1 MREKSDTARMG
12 AAKAGA
18 WPAIISL
25 ESVEGRMTAID
36 LRSDTV
42 TKPTDEMRSAM
53 ASAEVGDDVFGED
66 PSINELQ
73 ERSAA
78 LLGKEAGLLT
88 SSGTM
93 SNLIATLAWGSHGDE
108 IIMGDQAH
116 MFWNESAGQAALG
129 GVQTRLV
136 PNDSQGRINPDDVA
150 AAIRPSGNLH
160 FPRTAM
166 ICLENTHNRCS
177 GGVLTPE
184 DTKSVSDVAH
194 AAGVPVH
201 LDGARIFNASVALE
215 VPPAELV
222 REVDDLSF
230 CLSKSL
236 SCPVGSVLVGS
247 QDFID
252 NAKRWR
258 KMLGGGM
265 RQAGILAAAGLVA
278 LDTMIDRLA
287 EDHQHARRLAHG
299 LANIDGLNVDP
310 ESIQTNIVFFEV
322 DEELGTAA
330 DLIAA
335 LNRNGVLVSY
345 PGKQSIRMVTHRH
358 ITPED
363 IEEALSR
370 TSTAVRELQAAQ

>member
-1 MREKSDTARMG
+1 
-12 AAKAGA
+12 
-18 WPAIISL
+18 
-25 ESVEGRMTAID
+25 MTAID

-42 TKPTDEMRSAM
+42 TKPTDEMRRAM
-53 ASAEVGDDVFGED
+53 AAAEVGDDVFGED

-93 SNLIATLAWGSHGDE
+93 SNLIATLAWSSKGDE

-136 PNDSQGRINPDDVA
+136 PNDPQGRINPDDVA
-150 AAIRPSGNLH
+150 AAIRPPGNLH
-160 FPRTAM
+160 FPRTSM
-166 ICLENTHNRCS
+166 VCLENTHNRCS
-177 GGVLTPE
+177 GQVLTPE
-184 DTKSVSDVAH
+184 DTKAVCDVAH
-194 AAGVPVH
+194 DVGVPVH

-215 VPPAELV
+215 VPPVELT
-222 REVDDLSF
+222 RDVDDLSF

-247 QDFID
+247 QEFID

-287 EDHQHARRLAHG
+287 EDHQNARRLAQG
-299 LANIDGLNVDP
+299 LANIDGLSVDP

-322 DEELGTAA
+322 DEDLGTAA

-335 LNRNGVLVSY
+335 LKNQGVLVSY
-345 PGKQSIRMVTHRH
+345 PGQQSIRMVTHRH
-358 ITPED
+358 ISPED

-370 TSTAVRELQAAQ
+370 TSAAVRELRTAA

>member
-1 MREKSDTARMG
+1 
-12 AAKAGA
+12 
-18 WPAIISL
+18 
-25 ESVEGRMTAID
+25 MTAID

-42 TKPTDEMRSAM
+42 TKPTDEMRRAM
-53 ASAEVGDDVFGED
+53 AAAEVGDDVFGED

-73 ERSAA
+73 ERAAA

-93 SNLIATLAWGSHGDE
+93 SNLIATLAWSSKGDE
-108 IIMGDQAH
+108 LVMGDQAH
-116 MFWNESAGQAALG
+116 MFWNESAGQAALA

-136 PNDSQGRINPDDVA
+136 ANDNQGRIDPGDVA
-150 AAIRPSGNLH
+150 DAIRPPGNLH
-160 FPRTAM
+160 FPRTSM
-166 ICLENTHNRCS
+166 VCLENTHNRCS

-184 DTKSVSDVAH
+184 DTKAVCDVAH

-215 VPPAELV
+215 VPPAELT
-222 REVDDLSF
+222 RDVDDLSF

-265 RQAGILAAAGLVA
+265 RQAGVLAAAGLVA

-322 DEELGTAA
+322 EETLGTAA

-335 LNRNGVLVSY
+335 LNRHGVLVSY
-345 PGKQSIRMVTHRH
+345 PGRQSIRMVTHRH
-358 ITPED
+358 ISSED

-370 TSTAVRELQAAQ
+370 TSAAVREMQAA

>member
-1 MREKSDTARMG
+1 
-12 AAKAGA
+12 
-18 WPAIISL
+18 
-25 ESVEGRMTAID
+25 MTAID

-42 TKPTDEMRSAM
+42 TQPTEEMRRAM
-53 ASAEVGDDVFGED
+53 AAAEVGDDVFGED

-116 MFWNESAGQAALG
+116 MFWNEGAGQAALA

-136 PNDSQGRINPDDVA
+136 PNDEQGRINADDVA
-150 AAIRPSGNLH
+150 AAIRPPGNLH
-160 FPRTAM
+160 FPRTSM
-166 ICLENTHNRCS
+166 VCLENTHNRCS
-177 GGVLTPE
+177 GGALTPA
-184 DTKSVSDVAH
+184 DTKAVCDTAH

-201 LDGARIFNASVALE
+201 LDGARIFNAAVALE
-215 VPPAELV
+215 VPAAELT
-222 REVDDLSF
+222 RDVDDLSF

-247 QDFID
+247 QDFIAQ
-252 NAKRWR
+252 AKRWR

-265 RQAGILAAAGLVA
+265 RQAGVLAAAGLVA
-278 LDTMIDRLA
+278 LDTMVDRLA
-287 EDHQHARRLAHG
+287 EDHQNARRLAQG
-299 LANIDGLNVDP
+299 LANIDGLSVDP
-310 ESIQTNIVFFEV
+310 ERIQTNIVFFEV
-322 DEELGTAA
+322 DENLGTAA
-330 DLIAA
+330 QLIAA
-335 LNRNGVLVSY
+335 LERHGVKVSY

-358 ITPED
+358 ITPAD

-370 TSTAVRELQAAQ
+370 TSAAVREVRAG

>member
-1 MREKSDTARMG
+1 MK
-12 AAKAGA
+12 
-18 WPAIISL
+18 L
-25 ESVEGRMTAID
+25 ID

-42 TKPTDEMRSAM
+42 TQPTDEMRRAM
-53 ASAEVGDDVFGED
+53 AAAEVGDDVFGED

-73 ERSAA
+73 ERAA
-78 LLGKEAGLLT
+78 GVLGKEAGLLT

-93 SNLIATLAWGSHGDE
+93 SNLISTLAYSSHGDE
-108 IIMGDQAH
+108 IVMGDQAH
-116 MFWNESAGQAALG
+116 MFWNESAGQAALA

-136 PNDSQGRINPDDVA
+136 PNDSQGRMDPEDVA
-150 AAIRPSGNLH
+150 AAIRPPGNLH
-160 FPRTAM
+160 FPRTSM
-166 ICLENTHNRCS
+166 LCLENTHNRCS

-184 DTKSVSDVAH
+184 DTKSVCDVAH
-194 AAGVPVH
+194 EAGVPVH
-201 LDGARIFNASVALE
+201 LDGARIFNAAIALE
-215 VPPAELV
+215 VPAAELV

-247 QDFID
+247 QEFIN
-252 NAKRWR
+252 NARRWR

-265 RQAGILAAAGLVA
+265 RQAGVLAAAGLVA
-278 LDTMIDRLA
+278 LDTMVDRLA
-287 EDHQHARRLAHG
+287 EDHQNARRLAHG

-310 ESIQTNIVFFEV
+310 EQIQTNIVFFEV
-322 DEELGTAA
+322 DTKLGTAA
-330 DLIAA
+330 DMIAA
-335 LNRNGVLVSY
+335 LERQDIKVSY

-370 TSTAVRELQAAQ
+370 TSTAARELRDGA

>member
-1 MREKSDTARMG
+1 
-12 AAKAGA
+12 
-18 WPAIISL
+18 
-25 ESVEGRMTAID
+25 MTAID

-42 TKPTDEMRSAM
+42 TKPTDEMRRAM
-53 ASAEVGDDVFGED
+53 AASEVGDDVFGED

-93 SNLIATLAWGSHGDE
+93 SNLIATLAWSNKGDE
-108 IIMGDQAH
+108 IIMGDEAH
-116 MFWNESAGQAALG
+116 MFWNESAGQAALA

-136 PNDSQGRINPDDVA
+136 PNDVQGRINPDDVA
-150 AAIRPSGNLH
+150 AAIRPPGNLH
-160 FPRTAM
+160 FPRTSM
-166 ICLENTHNRCS
+166 VCLENTHNRCS
-177 GGVLTPE
+177 GQVLTPE
-184 DTKSVSDVAH
+184 DTKAVCDVAH
-194 AAGVPVH
+194 EAGVPVH

-215 VPPAELV
+215 VPPVELT

-247 QDFID
+247 QGFID

-265 RQAGILAAAGLVA
+265 RQAGVLAAAGLVA

-287 EDHQHARRLAHG
+287 EDHQNARRLAQG
-299 LANIDGLNVDP
+299 LANIDGLSVDP
-310 ESIQTNIVFFEV
+310 ESIQSNIVFFDV

-335 LNRNGVLVSY
+335 LKNQGVLVSY

-358 ITPED
+358 ISPED

-370 TSTAVRELQAAQ
+370 TSAAVREVRAAA

>member
-1 MREKSDTARMG
+1 MK
-12 AAKAGA
+12 
-18 WPAIISL
+18 L
-25 ESVEGRMTAID
+25 ID

-42 TKPTDEMRSAM
+42 TQPTDEMRRAM
-53 ASAEVGDDVFGED
+53 AAAEVGDDVFGED

-73 ERSAA
+73 ERAA
-78 LLGKEAGLLT
+78 AVLGKEAGLLT

-93 SNLIATLAWGSHGDE
+93 SNLISTLAYSSHGDE
-108 IIMGDQAH
+108 IVMGDQAH
-116 MFWNESAGQAALG
+116 MFWNESAGQAALA

-136 PNDSQGRINPDDVA
+136 PNDSQGRMDPADVA
-150 AAIRPSGNLH
+150 AAIRPPGNLH
-160 FPRTAM
+160 FPRTSM
-166 ICLENTHNRCS
+166 LCLENTHNRCS

-184 DTKSVSDVAH
+184 DTKSVCDVAH
-194 AAGVPVH
+194 EAGVPVH
-201 LDGARIFNASVALE
+201 LDGARIFNAAIALE
-215 VPPAELV
+215 VPAAELV

-247 QDFID
+247 KEFID
-252 NAKRWR
+252 NARRWR

-265 RQAGILAAAGLVA
+265 RQAGVLAAAGLVA
-278 LDTMIDRLA
+278 LDTMVDRLA
-287 EDHQHARRLAHG
+287 EDHQNARRLAHG

-310 ESIQTNIVFFEV
+310 EQIQTNIVFFEV
-322 DEELGTAA
+322 DTKLGTAA
-330 DLIAA
+330 DMIAA
-335 LNRNGVLVSY
+335 LERQDVKVSY

-370 TSTAVRELQAAQ
+370 TSTAVRELQG